1 MAERIRYYMDEHVP
15 TAVTRGLRRRGVNVL
30 TSPEADMLRA
40 TDQEHLRLATDQARV
55 IFTQDDDFLRLDAQR
70 REHAGIVYAPQQ
82 TPIGHMVRGLMLV
95 YEVLTPDEMR
105 NHVEY
110 L

>member
-1 MAERIRYYMDEHVP
+1 MVERIRYYMDEHVP
-15 TAVTRGLRRRGVNVL
+15 KAVARGLRRRGVDVL

-40 TDQEHLRLATDQARV
+40 TDEDHLRLAADQGRV
-55 IFTQDDDFLRLDAQR
+55 IFTQDDDFLRLDAQGH
-70 REHAGIVYAPQQ
+70 EHAGIVYAAQQ
-82 TPIGHMVRGLMLV
+82 TPIGSMVRGLMLV